1 MLKVFIVDDE
11 SIIREGLRD
20 NIPWQQFG
28 FEFVGE
34 ASDGEMALP
43 MIRKHQP
50 DVLITDIKMPFMDGL
65 ALARIVSQEFP
76 KIKIII
82 ISGYDEFEYAQ
93 QAIKVGVEQYFLK
106 PVTKNNLQKVLSDI
120 KDKIEAE
127 QEQRTYIEKFQN
139 DMLEYAKYSRRK
151 FFEKMFEGQLSA
163 EQIYDEA
170 AKLSIDLDGSC
181 YNLVLLGIHEKKEES
196 ALKIEEELL
205 RYFMRF
211 PEYMIINWSINT
223 YLFLIKGEIGD
234 IESYMD
240 RCINGIKKICLDN
253 EESIDWHLALGE
265 SVGRL
270 SQLPECYSKVNR
282 LFAHRFLTPSQN
294 IFSKEDLYDS
304 VVTSNSGN
312 LSSVDVSK
320 VDPEIIKG
328 FLSEGDIEEI
338 NDFADGYLAAF
349 KETLSQKMFR
359 GYLLLNIRFSVLS
372 YIDSLGVSQEEFLN
386 GLENDNFSEMSEK
399 VEDIEDYMK
408 ILLKNAIE
416 IRDRESDN
424 ISKHIL
430 KRALEYIEEN
440 YCQDSLSLNTVSTEV
455 GVSANYFSGIFSQEM
470 KQTFI
475 EYVTEKRMK
484 KAMQMLKTT
493 DLHSGEIAAA
503 VGYKDSH
510 YFSFVFKKTLGC
522 TPREYRNK

>member
-28 FEFVGE
+28 YEFVGE

-43 MIRKHQP
+43 MIRKLLP

-65 ALARIVSQEFP
+65 ALSRIVSQEFP
-76 KIKIII
+76 KMRIII

-93 QAIKVGVEQYFLK
+93 QAIKVGVEQYLLK

-127 QEQRTYIEKFQN
+127 EEQRTYIEKFQN
-139 DMLEYAKYSRRK
+139 DMQEYAQYSRRL
-151 FFEKMFEGQLSA
+151 FFEKLFEGQYST

-170 AKLSIDLDGSC
+170 SKLSIDLNGSC
-181 YNLVLLGIHEKKEES
+181 YNLVLLGIHEKKGYNIE
-196 ALKIEEELL
+196 KIEEELL

-211 PEYMIINWSINT
+211 PEYLMISWSINT
-223 YLFLIKGEIGD
+223 YLFIVKGEKEEILSLM
-234 IESYMD
+234 E
-240 RCINGIKKICLDN
+240 RCVEGIKNICQEY
-253 EESIDWHLALGE
+253 EEQIDWHVAVSE
-265 SVGRL
+265 EVGRL
-270 SQLPECYSKVNR
+270 SLLPDCYLKVNR
-282 LFAHRFLTPSQN
+282 LFAHRFLTPTQNVFTKDDISDTQNTASSGSLSQ
-294 IFSKEDLYDS
+294 
-304 VVTSNSGN
+304 
-312 LSSVDVSK
+312 VDASK

-328 FLSEGDIEEI
+328 FLAEGDIDEI
-338 NDFADGYLAAF
+338 NDFISGYLAGF
-349 KETLSQKMFR
+349 KETLTQKMFR
-359 GYLLLNIRFSVLS
+359 NYLLLNIRFSVLS
-372 YIDSLGVSQEEFLN
+372 YVESLGETQQEFLQDI
-386 GLENDNFSEMSEK
+386 ENAEMSEK
-399 VEDIEDYMK
+399 IADIEAYMRELFK
-408 ILLKNAIE
+408 KAIS

-440 YCQDSLSLNTVSTEV
+440 YCQETLSLNTVSTEV
-455 GVSANYFSGIFSQEM
+455 GVSSNYFSGIFSQEM

-484 KAMQMLKTT
+484 KAMQMLKQT

-503 VGYKDSH
+503 VGYKDAH

-522 TPREYRNK
+522 TPREYRNSK